1 MKQETQVDIVTV
13 LEDWEGMPLVGD
25 LMVRAA
31 KEIVR
36 MRQERDGLRLA
47 LRAVIRVLI
56 NEHDHAKQRKAEAK
70 AREARV
76 AKLGTVAQAPKPGG
90 KAARGAGART
100 KRRIKKRRLNRTLP

>member
-1 MKQETQVDIVTV
+1 
-13 LEDWEGMPLVGD
+13 MPLVGD
-25 LMVRAA
+25 FMVRAA

-36 MRQERDGLRLA
+36 LRQEQDGLRLA

-76 AKLGTVAQAPKPGG
+76 AKLGTVSMVPKPGW
-90 KAARGAGART
+90 KADRVEAGRSRAASGARRQ
-100 KRRIKKRRLNRTLP
+100 KRASG

>member
-13 LEDWEGMPLVGD
+13 LQEWEGVPLVGD
-25 LMVRAA
+25 FMVRAA

-36 MRQERDGLRLA
+36 LRQEQDGLRLA

-76 AKLGTVAQAPKPGG
+76 AKLGTVSLVPKPGG
-90 KAARGAGART
+90 KMAQGAGVRPRAASKARC
-100 KRRIKKRRLNRTLP
+100 RYRSAG